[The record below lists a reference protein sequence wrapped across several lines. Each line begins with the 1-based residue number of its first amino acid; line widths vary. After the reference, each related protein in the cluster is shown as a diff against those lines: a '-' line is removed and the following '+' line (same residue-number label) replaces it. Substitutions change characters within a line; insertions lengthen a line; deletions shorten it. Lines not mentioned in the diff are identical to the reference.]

1 MAGIGAS
8 IKSLVLVSFFSI
20 LLIAMIISNYY
31 VSQSFA
37 DKSDT
42 NTNQTQAGR
51 QQDFSTCV
59 DNAMNKISNGYF
71 NFSDP
76 DPISH
81 CFDLLLKGKMANG
94 NSTNNNG
101 GGNNGNNLE
110 NNSTFSNV

>member
-1 MAGIGAS
+1 MTELGFS
-8 IKSLVLVSFFSI
+8 IKPLVVVFFLSV
-20 LLIAMIISNYY
+20 LIISMIISYCY

-37 DKSDT
+37 DSRGN
-42 NTNQTQAGR
+42 NTHQKQAVQ

-59 DNAMNKISNGYF
+59 DNAMNKMLNGDL

-81 CFDLLLKGKMANG
+81 CFNLLPKGNG
-94 NSTNNNG
+94 NATNNNG
-101 GGNNGNNLE
+101 GGNNDNNLT

>member
-1 MAGIGAS
+1 MAGISAS
-8 IKSLVLVSFFSI
+8 IKSLVLVSFFSV
-20 LLIAMIISNYY
+20 LIITMIIGNYY

-37 DKSDT
+37 DKRDN

-51 QQDFSTCV
+51 QQDFSTCI
-59 DNAMNKISNGYF
+59 DNATNKMLNGSF
-71 NFSDP
+71 SFSDP

-81 CFDLLLKGKMANG
+81 CFDLFLKGKMANG

-101 GGNNGNNLE
+101 GSNNGNNLE